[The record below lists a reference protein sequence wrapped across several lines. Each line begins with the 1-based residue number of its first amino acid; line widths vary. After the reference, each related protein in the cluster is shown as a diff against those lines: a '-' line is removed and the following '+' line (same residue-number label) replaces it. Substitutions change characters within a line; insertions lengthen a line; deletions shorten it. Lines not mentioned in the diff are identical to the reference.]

1 MPPQR
6 VATTAGGLSHYW
18 RSWLPAAI
26 LAGMTNPLEWIAATG
41 SHHGASSEP
50 GGLTL
55 TTAAAW
61 ATMIAAIIAIVALG
75 LASYT
80 IWSSNRA
87 LIRERQLTFELGVL
101 AQLAH
106 ACAHL
111 FTGGEQNEALALTR
125 LLPGELE
132 GLRRHI
138 EERAANGPAFSANEQ
153 VLADYW
159 DEYQQAIT
167 RRLSRVRHRKP
178 ETGKTDPEN

>member
-1 MPPQR
+1 
-6 VATTAGGLSHYW
+6 
-18 RSWLPAAI
+18 
-26 LAGMTNPLEWIAATG
+26 MTNPLECIAATS
-41 SHHGASSEP
+41 SHHGGSSDP

-61 ATMIAAIIAIVALG
+61 ATVIAAVAAIVALG
-75 LASYT
+75 IASYT
-80 IWSSNRA
+80 IWSSSRA

-111 FTGGEQNEALALTR
+111 VTGGEQNEALALTR

-138 EERAANGPAFSANEQ
+138 EERAANGPAFSASER
-153 VLADYW
+153 LLSDHW
-159 DEYQQAIT
+159 DEYQRAVSK
-167 RRLSRVRHRKP
+167 RLGQPAP
-178 ETGKTDPEN
+178 EPGKTDTP

>member
-1 MPPQR
+1 
-6 VATTAGGLSHYW
+6 
-18 RSWLPAAI
+18 
-26 LAGMTNPLEWIAATG
+26 MTNPLEWIAVT
-41 SHHGASSEP
+41 SSRYGASSDP
-50 GGLTL
+50 GRLTL

-61 ATMIAAIIAIVALG
+61 ATVVATIVAIVALG
-75 LASYT
+75 IASYT

-132 GLRRHI
+132 DLRRHI
-138 EERAANGPAFSANEQ
+138 EERAANGPAFSANERM
-153 VLADYW
+153 LSDHW
-159 DEYQQAIT
+159 GEYEQAIGK
-167 RRLSRVRHRKP
+167 RLGRTAP
-178 ETGKTDPEN
+178 EPGKTGN

>member
-1 MPPQR
+1 
-6 VATTAGGLSHYW
+6 
-18 RSWLPAAI
+18 
-26 LAGMTNPLEWIAATG
+26 MTNPLEWIAAT
-41 SHHGASSEP
+41 SSRYGASSGP
-50 GGLTL
+50 GRLTL

-61 ATMIAAIIAIVALG
+61 ATVIAAIVAVVALG
-75 LASYT
+75 IASYT

-138 EERAANGPAFSANEQ
+138 EERAADGPAFSADERVLSDHWGEYEQ
-153 VLADYW
+153 AVG
-159 DEYQQAIT
+159 
-167 RRLSRVRHRKP
+167 RRLGRPAP
-178 ETGKTDPEN
+178 EPGPGGSPPEDAGNMGEG

>member
-1 MPPQR
+1 M
-6 VATTAGGLSHYW
+6 AGVCEGGSRRPGPSDQW
-18 RSWLPAAI
+18 RGRCAAAI
-26 LAGMTNPLEWIAATG
+26 LAGMTNPLEWIAATS
-41 SHHGASSEP
+41 SHHGVSSDP

-61 ATMIAAIIAIVALG
+61 ATVIAAVGAIVALVI
-75 LASYT
+75 ASYT

-132 GLRRHI
+132 GLRRDI
-138 EERAANGPAFSANEQ
+138 EERAANGPAFSANER
-153 VLADYW
+153 LLSEHWA
-159 DEYQQAIT
+159 EYEKAVSHRLQ
-167 RRLSRVRHRKP
+167 RRL
-178 ETGKTDPEN
+178 

>member
-1 MPPQR
+1 
-6 VATTAGGLSHYW
+6 
-18 RSWLPAAI
+18 
-26 LAGMTNPLEWIAATG
+26 MTNPLEWIAATS
-41 SHHGASSEP
+41 SHHGGSSDP

-61 ATMIAAIIAIVALG
+61 ATVIAAVAAIVALG
-75 LASYT
+75 IASYT
-80 IWSSNRA
+80 IWSSSRA

-138 EERAANGPAFSANEQ
+138 EERATNGPAFSANER
-153 VLADYW
+153 VLSDHW
-159 DEYQQAIT
+159 DEYEQAVS
-167 RRLSRVRHRKP
+167 RRLGQPAP
-178 ETGKTDPEN
+178 EPGKNPPPP

>member
-1 MPPQR
+1 
-6 VATTAGGLSHYW
+6 
-18 RSWLPAAI
+18 
-26 LAGMTNPLEWIAATG
+26 MTNPLEWIAATS
-41 SHHGASSEP
+41 SHHGASSDP

-55 TTAAAW
+55 TTEAGW
-61 ATMIAAIIAIVALG
+61 ATVIAAIGAIVALG
-75 LASYT
+75 FASYT

-111 FTGGEQNEALALTR
+111 FTGGEQNEALALTK

-138 EERAANGPAFSANEQ
+138 EERATNGPAFSANER
-153 VLADYW
+153 VLSDHW
-159 DEYQQAIT
+159 DEYEQAISK
-167 RRLSRVRHRKP
+167 RLGQPGQNRAKRAPSALPTPCAR
-178 ETGKTDPEN
+178 G

>member
-1 MPPQR
+1 
-6 VATTAGGLSHYW
+6 
-18 RSWLPAAI
+18 
-26 LAGMTNPLEWIAATG
+26 MTNPLEWIAATS
-41 SHHGASSEP
+41 SHHGASGDP

-61 ATMIAAIIAIVALG
+61 AAVIAAIGAVVALG
-75 LASYT
+75 IASYT

-111 FTGGEQNEALALTR
+111 LTGGEQNEALALTR

-132 GLRRHI
+132 GLRRDI
-138 EERAANGPAFSANEQ
+138 EERVAKGPAFSANER
-153 VLADYW
+153 VLSEHWA
-159 DEYQQAIT
+159 EYDKAVSSRL
-167 RRLSRVRHRKP
+167 RRRR
-178 ETGKTDPEN
+178 